1 MSNAIGTS
9 PPVMINRIA
18 LREGASL
25 NNQLAKV
32 AELRLAMAAAQDEAM
47 AIAPQEKSAL
57 IPANGA
63 EVDRL
68 V

>member
-1 MSNAIGTS
+1 MGNAIGTS

-25 NNQLAKV
+25 NTQLAKV
-32 AELRLAMAAAQDEAM
+32 AELRLELSTVQAEAAHADPD
-47 AIAPQEKSAL
+47 APSAA
-57 IPANGA
+57 PPVNGA